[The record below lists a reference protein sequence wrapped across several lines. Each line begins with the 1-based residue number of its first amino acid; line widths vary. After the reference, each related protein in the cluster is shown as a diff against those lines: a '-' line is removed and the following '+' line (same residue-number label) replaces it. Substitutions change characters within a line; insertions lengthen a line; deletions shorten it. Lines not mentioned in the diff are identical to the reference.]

1 MSRRSTNDESYSFQ
15 FTDLVVILDRNVL
28 GVIPSFQDVN
38 GGMMLRQNSFFN
50 LLLLL
55 LFLGCSLAATTQ
67 PTSEKLNKQELKK
80 LSLEE
85 LTDYI
90 LREKF
95 DLIVPQVMRERN
107 IDMWI
112 HIVREGDLD
121 PLGSIFGSDEG
132 IFIFTD
138 RGGDRIERAFF
149 GYTADLVKRSGAYDI
164 VNKPEMKI
172 PLEAFPEH
180 RMFLVHFYMAGGRE
194 WPGGEKTE
202 LDFRF
207 KGLDKFVVERDP
219 QKIAVNYLEDLGSAV
234 LYEIPRLRPDGIS
247 HTDYNLLVKKLGDK
261 YTKRL
266 VSSEYLVVDYLARP
280 VPSEFE
286 IYTRIRSKIHLKNE
300 KALNAIVVGETKVSE
315 VGQEVSVVDK
325 DGKRKRRNHV
335 IQGGELMILNDGHQS
350 GGFLS
355 PEWKYRNYHECVD
368 AYAYVLQKGETE
380 PPAHIKRTWAETL
393 KVRKIIEDNVKVGR
407 TAGETYEILKDEF
420 KKAGMI
426 HLDVQ
431 EFDDNLD
438 YGKTKLSVDMHAAG
452 SGIYAPR
459 IGPLGPNWQRD
470 MKLPLYHHFY
480 LEYFINVPMPEWGE
494 GESITLRFHDGAM
507 VTERGVKYFFPPPT
521 TLKLIH

>member
-1 MSRRSTNDESYSFQ
+1 MARH
-15 FTDLVVILDRNVL
+15 
-28 GVIPSFQDVN
+28 
-38 GGMMLRQNSFFN
+38 N
-50 LLLLL
+50 LLFSILLLL
-55 LFLGCSLAATTQ
+55 LFLGCNLDGTTQ
-67 PTSEKLNKQELKK
+67 HVSEKLSKQELKK
-80 LSLEE
+80 LSLNE

-138 RGGDRIERAFF
+138 RGGNKIERAFF
-149 GYTADLVKRSGAYDI
+149 GHNVDQVERSKAYDI
-164 VNKPEMKI
+164 DIKPDMKI
-172 PLEAFPEH
+172 PLDAFPAH
-180 RMFLVHFYMAGGRE
+180 RMFLLDFYMAGGRE

-207 KGLDKFVVERDP
+207 KGLDEFVAERNP
-219 QKIAVNYLEDLGSAV
+219 QSIAVNYLEELGSAV

-261 YTKRL
+261 YAKRL
-266 VSSEYLVVDYLARP
+266 VSSEYLVLDYLARP

-286 IYTRIRSKIHLKNE
+286 IYARIRSEIHDKNE
-300 KALNAIVVGETKVSE
+300 KALNGIVLGETKVRE
-315 VGQEVSVVDK
+315 IGEEVSIVDK
-325 DGKRKRRNHV
+325 HGKRRGRNHV
-335 IQGGELMILNDGHQS
+335 IHGGELIILNDGHQS

-355 PEWKYRNYHECVD
+355 PEWKYGNYHECVD
-368 AYAYVLQKGETE
+368 AYAYVLQKGESE
-380 PPAHIKRTWAETL
+380 PPAHIKRTWSETL
-393 KVRKIIEDNVKVGR
+393 KVRKIIEENVKVGR
-407 TAGETYEILKDEF
+407 TAGETYEILKEEF

-438 YGKTKLSVDMHAAG
+438 YGKTKLSIDMHAAG

-494 GESITLRFHDGAM
+494 GKSITLRFHDGAI
-507 VTERGVKYFFPPPT
+507 VNERGVEYFFPPPT
-521 TLKLIH
+521 KLQLIH